1 MGKRRRN
8 QVMQDMR
15 WQICLVLSAACL
27 ALSACTTTVLVPP
40 RVNLRA
46 YDRVGLIDLSSSTE
60 GELRQ
65 LTTQK
70 LIQAIQSAQ
79 PGVRILELG
88 DEKQVLHSIKH
99 EQLDLEAIQAI
110 GEKYRI
116 DAILIGHLDVTDL
129 KPKVELSSF
138 VKSMSAKMTVEG
150 SLSARLFETETGSTL
165 WTSSARAQETVAHV
179 DLRSHGPADFGV
191 GNLESAYGK
200 LVRALVHGITDDF
213 HSRYVKH

>member
-1 MGKRRRN
+1 MKS
-8 QVMQDMR
+8 MR
-15 WQICLVLSAACL
+15 WQICLVLTTTCV

-40 RVNLRA
+40 RVNLRT
-46 YDRVGLIDLSSSTE
+46 YDQVGLIELSSSAE

-79 PGVRILELG
+79 PGARILELG
-88 DEKQVLHSIKH
+88 DEKRVLHSIEH

-116 DAILIGHLDVTDL
+116 DVVLIGHLDVTDV
-129 KPKVELSSF
+129 KPKIELSSF

-165 WTSSARAQETVAHV
+165 WTSSARAQETVAHIDV
-179 DLRSHGPADFGV
+179 KSHGPADFGV
-191 GNLESAYGK
+191 GDPENAYGK
-200 LVRALVHGITDDF
+200 LIQALVHGITDDF
-213 HSRYVKH
+213 HSHYEKH